1 MKSNKTVGIAFAL
14 VFASFVLST
23 ISSLVS
29 LHVVMRDNVRT
40 MNKVIAMR
48 IYDNISYE
56 LSEPISVA
64 KTMSCDIGL
73 KEMLQNES
81 EETTEMMTEYLHGL
95 QEGLGYEMVFAISDA
110 SKTYYMGDG
119 ILKTL
124 DYEHDEYDQWYP
136 TFVQKN
142 TWHDLDVD
150 IDETGLEAWTVFVNA
165 RVQDYDDR
173 LLGVCGVGILMTGLQ
188 KMFRGYEWDYG
199 VKVRLVDTSGLVQV
213 DSDEINIERTKLE
226 DLNLSKDAKDDFVY
240 QDAGD
245 GSFVVTKYVENLKW
259 FLVVQSNGVAE
270 SGQFANVIV
279 VNVLLC
285 LFVMAALVVFVQLTR
300 RRANELEN
308 VSYKDQPTGLYNRRA
323 FETDKDDMLNEL
335 LPEDFV
341 YATVDINGLK
351 TTNDTLGHAAGDE
364 LIVGAAQ
371 CLKECFGTYGRVYR
385 IGGDEFAA
393 LLHVPPERLDAL
405 KEELAQTVGRW
416 SGTRVQSLS
425 VSCGYAT
432 QKEFPT
438 QSLTELGK
446 IADERMY
453 ADKTAYY
460 ERMNIERRR
469 T

>member
-1 MKSNKTVGIAFAL
+1 
-14 VFASFVLST
+14 
-23 ISSLVS
+23 
-29 LHVVMRDNVRT
+29 
-40 MNKVIAMR
+40 
-48 IYDNISYE
+48 
-56 LSEPISVA
+56 
-64 KTMSCDIGL
+64 
-73 KEMLQNES
+73 
-81 EETTEMMTEYLHGL
+81 
-95 QEGLGYEMVFAISDA
+95 
-110 SKTYYMGDG
+110 
-119 ILKTL
+119 
-124 DYEHDEYDQWYP
+124 
-136 TFVQKN
+136 
-142 TWHDLDVD
+142 
-150 IDETGLEAWTVFVNA
+150 
-165 RVQDYDDR
+165 
-173 LLGVCGVGILMTGLQ
+173 MTGLQ

-226 DLNLSKDAKDDFVY
+226 DLNLSKDAKGDFVY

-405 KEELAQTVGRW
+405 KEELAQMVGRW